1 MFTYEVKL
9 DPPEAEVDAVM
20 QVIIAAD
27 REAYKNAESFFNWAI
42 FLTDAESGAQTGGGV
57 TGYAVYDWMYVQFLA
72 VPPRLRGQ
80 GVGRALMQRAEAFG
94 RERGI
99 IGIYLDTFE
108 FQSRGF
114 YEKLGYSLFGQI
126 EDHPRGLH
134 RYFLQKRLDA
144 SLPS

>member
-1 MFTYEVKL
+1 
-9 DPPEAEVDAVM
+9 
-20 QVIIAAD
+20 
-27 REAYKNAESFFNWAI
+27 
-42 FLTDAESGAQTGGGV
+42 
-57 TGYAVYDWMYVQFLA
+57 MYVQFLA

-80 GVGRALMQRAEAFG
+80 GLGRALMQRAEAFG

>member
-27 REAYKNAESFFNWAI
+27 REAYKSAESFFNWAI
-42 FLTDAESGAQTGGGV
+42 FLTDAESGAHTGGGV